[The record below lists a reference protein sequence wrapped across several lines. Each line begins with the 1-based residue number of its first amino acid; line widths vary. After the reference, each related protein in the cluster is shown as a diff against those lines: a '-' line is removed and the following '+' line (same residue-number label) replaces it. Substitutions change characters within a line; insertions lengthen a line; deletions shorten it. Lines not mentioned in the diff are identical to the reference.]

1 MCRHSLL
8 YSLRTLEFLPPKF
21 ATGCDHFGSRK
32 AKVRRLSAVL
42 DLYCNPNAIVQQLDK
57 TDSDIE
63 RAVQCMIDFGLR
75 SDIVEH
81 FVCLS
86 TEHRTET
93 TQSSEDDTGHLAR
106 EGVSEAIVRPEAYY
120 LNRT

>member
-1 MCRHSLL
+1 MIVFAVEKQRFAVCQL
-8 YSLRTLEFLPPKF
+8 YF
-21 ATGCDHFGSRK
+21 
-32 AKVRRLSAVL
+32 
-42 DLYCNPNAIVQQLDK
+42 DLYCNLNAIVQQLDK

-63 RAVQCMIDFGLR
+63 RAVQCMIDLVLR

-93 TQSSEDDTGHLAR
+93 TLRSEDDKGHLVR
-106 EGVSEAIVRPEAYY
+106 EGDSEAIVRPEAYY